1 MPNSFFKHDGYSVSD
16 WKILSEAH
24 LLASKSLDRDPKN
37 HQHSDRLA
45 RAVMD
50 LYSRNIKDVGVL
62 STLAANRERSLEAKA
77 YKETRGFRR
86 MAGTD

>member
-1 MPNSFFKHDGYSVSD
+1 MPSFFFQHDDYSTSD
-16 WKILSEAH
+16 WQIMSEAH
-24 LLASKSLDRDPKN
+24 LLASNSLERDPKN
-37 HQHSDRLA
+37 HEHSDRLA